1 MRTTECVDDILARQ
15 LVGEALAADE
25 QQSLDKYIQEH
36 NNEFAKMESLMNDL
50 EGAERIFSV
59 DTAAAWQKVEARLEV
74 EKKPTLLRR
83 LYPVLAVAASLLL
96 LFGIG
101 TMVYNQFFTTD
112 VTFANATQTIKTITL
127 PDGSTVK
134 LSPNAELAYTESDGT
149 RNVELKGK
157 AFFDVKHQDEPFAVE
172 TGELKVEVLGT
183 SFTIDS
189 EKAANQEV
197 TVATG
202 RVRVTSGNDDVVLT
216 KGERVSYEA
225 GKLSDVKK
233 SDSKVTNVS
242 LVLENTPITTVI
254 AQLESEMDMKIDLG
268 EGLDNNKITTRLS
281 LSNPSNVVKE
291 LSLLCNCK
299 YDSISPLHFKMYR

>member
-1 MRTTECVDDILARQ
+1 MECVDDILARQ

-157 AFFDVKHQDEPFAVE
+157 AFFDVKHQDVPFAVE

-189 EKAANQEV
+189 EKPANQEV

-233 SDSKVTNVS
+233 
-242 LVLENTPITTVI
+242 
-254 AQLESEMDMKIDLG
+254 AMQ
-268 EGLDNNKITTRLS
+268 R
-281 LSNPSNVVKE
+281 
-291 LSLLCNCK
+291 
-299 YDSISPLHFKMYR
+299 